1 MKLDLRQLRHVL
13 ALNRYRNF
21 ARAAEAIGLSQP
33 ALTRSL
39 QNLEQT
45 IGARLFDRDRNRM
58 EPTALGE
65 RLIAQAAPLV
75 TMAREL
81 ERDLEQVIHLEG
93 GLLRIGAGP
102 FPAEISVGTAV
113 GRLVRHHP
121 GLLVDLSVDDWP
133 ELMRRVLLGELDVAI
148 CELSL
153 AMENE
158 QLVAEALPRHQA
170 RFYCRAGHPLAGRSD
185 LTIEDVKRYP
195 LAMTSVPPRLSLLTD
210 GHEPTRRNDL
220 PEGASTGEIRAE
232 TVFLACQIVLE
243 SDAVSAALPRQ
254 IERDVA
260 LGKLVIL
267 PLEMPSL
274 HTGYGIVRLARRTPS
289 PAVMEFL
296 KLLREVESSL

>member
-13 ALNRYRNF
+13 ALDRYRNF

-39 QNLEQT
+39 QNLEET

-58 EPTALGE
+58 EPTAVGE
-65 RLIAQAAPLV
+65 RLIAQAGPLV
-75 TMAREL
+75 SMAREL
-81 ERDLEQVIHLEG
+81 ERDLDQVIRLEG
-93 GLLRIGAGP
+93 GLLRVGAGP
-102 FPAEISVGTAV
+102 FPADISVGTAV
-113 GRLVRHHP
+113 GRLVRQHP
-121 GLLVDLSVDDWP
+121 RLLVDLSVDDWP
-133 ELMRRVLLGELDVAI
+133 ELVRGVLLGELDVAI
-148 CELSL
+148 CESSS
-153 AMENE
+153 AMEDD
-158 QLVAEALPRHQA
+158 QLSVEALPRHQA
-170 RFYCRAGHPLAGRSD
+170 MFYCRAEHPLAGQSD

-195 LAMTSVPPRLSLLTD
+195 LAMTSLPQRLSFLA
-210 GHEPTRRNDL
+210 GSHEFPLRKDL
-220 PEGASTGEIRAE
+220 PDGASTGEIRAE
-232 TVFLACQIVLE
+232 TVLLACQIVLE
-243 SDAVSAALPRQ
+243 SDAISAALPRQ

-289 PAVMEFL
+289 PAVVEFL